1 MKTTDSKDLG
11 KVSKI
16 LPIMQE
22 HFGKSMNLA
31 RIKFMA
37 FMLHALCVVQ
47 TVSLH
52 KLAAAM
58 PTPVERDS
66 NLRRIQRFI
75 AKYALNL
82 DFVARMI
89 FSLLPVKTGLV
100 LSMDRTNWKF
110 GDFDI
115 NILML
120 GVTYKGI
127 ASPLMFSLLPKKGNS
142 NWEERK
148 AIVER
153 FVRLFGS
160 ECIDCLVADRE
171 FTGKEGSVG
180 STAIIYGII
189 SESGRTSGLSS
200 RPPERNPYMVAFQFP
215 EGRSGE
221 ILSQAFPTQG

>member
-11 KVSKI
+11 KVSQI

-58 PTPVERDS
+58 PTPVEKGS
-66 NLRRIQRFI
+66 NLRRIQRFM

-110 GDFDI
+110 GG
-115 NILML
+115 NALSGCSVPNAL
-120 GVTYKGI
+120 T
-127 ASPLMFSLLPKKGNS
+127 ALSPTGNLS
-142 NWEERK
+142 ARN
-148 AIVER
+148 
-153 FVRLFGS
+153 
-160 ECIDCLVADRE
+160 
-171 FTGKEGSVG
+171 GSVG

-200 RPPERNPYMVAFQFP
+200 RPPERKSVHGGFSIP
-215 EGRSGE
+215 
-221 ILSQAFPTQG
+221 